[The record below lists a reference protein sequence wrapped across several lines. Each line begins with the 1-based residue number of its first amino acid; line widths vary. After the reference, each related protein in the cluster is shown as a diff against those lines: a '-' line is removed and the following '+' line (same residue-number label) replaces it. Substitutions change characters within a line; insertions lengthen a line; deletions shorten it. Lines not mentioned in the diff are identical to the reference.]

1 MKLSLTGKIFLAFLL
16 TSGLS
21 LMLMLVSVRYFTFQG
36 FQDYVH
42 QRELDQL
49 KGFAVGLGDWYQ
61 QNGSWNKLKGNLA
74 LWDSFIRSGW
84 LIGESSQAVT
94 TSGSS
99 NNRFPSAAPPFN
111 RKGGPLPP
119 QHHGL
124 GPVPPQPPP
133 IRPGFPPP
141 PRQAPGQPGP
151 SWDPMRLATR
161 MAVFDMHKSLVAGRP
176 RVSFFASSTL
186 PILADGSQIGWLG
199 LEPQRQLTRPQ
210 DQAFVR
216 QQNIV
221 IYLIGGS
228 VLALTV
234 IIAWLLSRH
243 MLAPVR
249 KLAKATRALRERRF
263 ETRIAAESSDELG
276 QLAKDFNSMASALQ
290 KYEARQQQWLSDIS
304 HELRTPLAVLQGEI
318 EALQDGV
325 RRPDEAALESLR
337 AEAERLSKMVD
348 DVHELSL
355 AEAGDQVLNLAEL
368 NPGRVMANTVERFK
382 HRLEQ
387 AGIKVNLD
395 LETETNPI
403 IMADQ
408 ERLDRLFSNLL
419 QNVLRH
425 ASRPGELKIWQ
436 ETAPA
441 SVKLCIEDSGPGVPR
456 GTLPKLFDRLYR
468 VDSSRSRATGGSGLG
483 LAICKTIVESHGGNI
498 RALNGTSGGLL
509 IEIELPLQQAAA

>member
-49 KGFAVGLGDWYQ
+49 KGFAAGLGDWYQ
-61 QNGSWNKLKGNLA
+61 QNESWDKFKNNLA

-84 LIGESSQAVT
+84 LIGESNQAVT

-99 NNRFPSAAPPFN
+99 DNKFPPAGPPFK
-111 RKGGPLPP
+111 RQ
-119 QHHGL
+119 QHYGL

-133 IRPGFPPP
+133 IRPGLPPP
-141 PRQAPGQPGP
+141 PRRAPGQPGP
-151 SWDPMRLATR
+151 SWDPLRLAAR
-161 MAVFDMHKSLVAGRP
+161 IAVFDMHKNLVTGRP
-176 RVSFFASSTL
+176 RASFSGFSIL

-216 QQNIV
+216 QQTVV
-221 IYLIGGS
+221 IYVIGSS

-263 ETRIAAESSDELG
+263 ETRITVESADELG
-276 QLAKDFNSMASALQ
+276 QLANDFNSMASALE
-290 KYEARQQQWLSDIS
+290 KYEERQQQWLSDIS

-325 RRPDEAALESLR
+325 RQPDEAALESLR
-337 AEAERLSKMVD
+337 AEAERLNKMVD

-355 AEAGDQVLNLAEL
+355 AEAGDQVLKLAGL
-368 NPGRVMANTVERFK
+368 NPGRVLANTAERFS

-387 AGIKVNLD
+387 AGIKLNLD
-395 LETETNPI
+395 LETERGPI

-419 QNVLRH
+419 QNVLKH

-436 ETAPA
+436 EAEPA
-441 SVKLCIEDSGPGVPR
+441 WVKLCIEDSGPGVPR
-456 GTLPKLFDRLYR
+456 GALAKLFDRLYR

-483 LAICKTIVESHGGNI
+483 LAICKTIVESHGGII

-509 IEIELPLQQAAA
+509 IEIELPLQQAAT